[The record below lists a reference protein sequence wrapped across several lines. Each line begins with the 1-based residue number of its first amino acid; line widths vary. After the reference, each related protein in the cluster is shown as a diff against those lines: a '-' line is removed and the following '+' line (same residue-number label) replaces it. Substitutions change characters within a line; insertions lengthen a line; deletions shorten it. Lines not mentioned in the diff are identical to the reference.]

1 MTAFSRHKTVLCT
14 VRGRPFAASAP
25 TSRNPDCVGFS
36 IWQMNDGRTRE
47 RFDPKA
53 VSSFFGG
60 SLAGVFDQM
69 RRPKMSLATVRDY
82 FTNRTPASLG
92 QGR

>member
-1 MTAFSRHKTVLCT
+1 
-14 VRGRPFAASAP
+14 
-25 TSRNPDCVGFS
+25 
-36 IWQMNDGRTRE
+36 MNDGRTRE